1 MATNSKDFAQDFR
14 DRYMELTRR
23 LMVLN
28 LLDKPKTGY
37 EISVA
42 IHEESNHVFPLWQVV
57 STLLILERAGAVN
70 RIRQDEKLYYQIT
83 SQGKECLKLALL
95 EFYSLQEGL
104 EQVLNQGKKLA

>member
-42 IHEESNHVFPLWQVV
+42 IHEELS
-57 STLLILERAGAVN
+57 LIH
-70 RIRQDEKLYYQIT
+70 I
-83 SQGKECLKLALL
+83 
-95 EFYSLQEGL
+95 
-104 EQVLNQGKKLA
+104 